1 MSIEELKALKTL
13 KNNDSITIFPADKS
27 NTTIVIDTDEY
38 DRKINYHHLSN
49 NNMYSIVNG
58 DIKTN

>member
-13 KNNDSITIFPADKS
+13 KNYDSITIFPADKS